1 MLFYC
6 IYANSPRLS
15 SGVSQILHWSPTLL
29 YVSKNLPDKMDFW
42 AFLCFSLKF
51 SPFFF
56 PQNSTFFY
64 SLYGFWD
71 IFPCSHWQIISSLQ
85 WWKQILTSYKVP
97 GHGHWVNL
105 WVRGWG
111 VVRLLTF
118 EVGWGVVR
126 NRESRVFRSPE
137 VGISGIAN
145 SKKRCSFIS
154 FFLEG
159 FVHFPNT
166 TLHRIG

>member
-1 MLFYC
+1 MPTLPDYHQE
-6 IYANSPRLS
+6 SPRYCTDLPPS
-15 SGVSQILHWSPTLL
+15 CMCQKILQIKWTFELFCTL
-29 YVSKNLPDKMDFW
+29 VWNL
-42 AFLCFSLKF
+42 AH
-51 SPFFF
+51 FF
-56 PQNSTFFY
+56 PLQIQPFFY

-137 VGISGIAN
+137 VGISAIAN